1 MITEELREYYNL
13 TLIAA
18 TLSDDCKTRFQCID
32 LECNDCPLKGVC
44 TEDSMRMDFD
54 DWQMWWYKLSEHAD
68 NDERSRDDIINEV
81 KHALAEQDRRQYR
94 R

>member
-1 MITEELREYYNL
+1 MITEELRECYNL

-32 LECNDCPLKGVC
+32 LECDDCPLKGVC

>member
-1 MITEELREYYNL
+1 MITEELRECYNL

-18 TLSDDCKTRFQCID
+18 ALSDDCKTRFQCID

>member
-1 MITEELREYYNL
+1 MITEELRECYNL

-32 LECNDCPLKGVC
+32 LECDDCPLKGVC

-54 DWQMWWYKLSEHAD
+54 DWQMWWYKLSEHTD

>member
-1 MITEELREYYNL
+1 MITEELRECYNL

-32 LECNDCPLKGVC
+32 LECNGCPLKGIY

-68 NDERSRDDIINEV
+68 NDERSRNDIIDEV

>member
-1 MITEELREYYNL
+1 MITEELRECYNL

-81 KHALAEQDRRQYR
+81 KHALAEQDRRQYKR
-94 R
+94 

>member
-1 MITEELREYYNL
+1 MITEELRKCYNL

-18 TLSDDCKTRFQCID
+18 ILSNDCKTRFQCID
-32 LECNDCPLKGVC
+32 LHCNNCPLQDTC
-44 TEDSMRMDFD
+44 TKDSMRMTFE

-68 NDERSRDDIINEV
+68 NDERSKNDVIDEV